1 MGHPREFGGGRRR
14 LPEAL
19 RRRRLLAVIL
29 GVIALSAAL
38 SLLFELGGGRRPGP
52 LPHRHLREPLG
63 GRSHRVT
70 AWTLGD
76 SESLEAALAAQA
88 VDEIDFD
95 WYLSHPDGSVTSE
108 GEDLGLV
115 ARARERGV
123 AVFATVTNRTGAHD
137 PFSRA
142 VAHAIMSSEEACE
155 RYARSLLRLVEDKGY
170 DGIDLDWE
178 ELQAS
183 DRDSFSTLVE
193 RLAAVLHENGRFI
206 SLAVYP
212 KSFEPGRWGS
222 QQAQDYRRLG
232 AAVDELKLMTYGHS
246 GPWSKPG
253 PQAPTAWVDQVLT
266 FAESVV
272 DPHKLVMGVPFF
284 GFDWH
289 GGAATAVTARQ
300 AAAAARRHAAGVRRD
315 RSSGEARLT
324 YHDERRVRHVVYFQ
338 DATALGI
345 KLRLLTDRHP
355 QVAGVAFWLMGQEL
369 PSFWRVVQRR
379 LR

>member
-232 AAVDELKLMTYGHS
+232 A
-246 GPWSKPG
+246 
-253 PQAPTAWVDQVLT
+253 
-266 FAESVV
+266 ESVV